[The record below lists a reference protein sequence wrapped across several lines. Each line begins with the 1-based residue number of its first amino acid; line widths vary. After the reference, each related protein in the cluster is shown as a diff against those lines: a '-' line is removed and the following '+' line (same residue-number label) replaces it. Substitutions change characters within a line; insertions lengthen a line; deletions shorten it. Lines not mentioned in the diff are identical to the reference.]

1 MGFKDI
7 FKKSFLEGFS
17 RYDMSPV
24 NIIIVMAIS
33 SVFALYI
40 FLAYRLLT
48 RKTFYSKTFNIS
60 LAAVTVITTA
70 VILTI
75 QSSVVISL
83 GMVGALSIVRFRTAV
98 KEPMDLAFMFWAIST
113 GIICGAGLAEIACVL
128 AFVLTIALFV
138 LDRIP
143 VGKAPEILMIS
154 AEGYDAEEGIVAVVK
169 KYSAYYTIKS
179 RSLANNRADYVIE
192 LRAKPNADA
201 SLIKEISAISSVS
214 SSSMLRHDGEVTV

>member
-1 MGFKDI
+1 M
-7 FKKSFLEGFS
+7 
-17 RYDMSPV
+17 
-24 NIIIVMAIS
+24 
-33 SVFALYI
+33 
-40 FLAYRLLT
+40 
-48 RKTFYSKTFNIS
+48 
-60 LAAVTVITTA
+60 
-70 VILTI
+70 
-75 QSSVVISL
+75 
-83 GMVGALSIVRFRTAV
+83 RFRTAV

-201 SLIKEISAISSVS
+201 SLIKEISAISIVT